1 MTILTLNGTQVFPA
15 GNQIIKLTR
24 ENPYFTQSESYTLD
38 VTLPMDILEN
48 RQFFGS
54 IHRLEHS
61 KRLSTMTCLLTVNN
75 KPILSGTAKVT
86 QVSELEVKVQL
97 IGGVSEIKFLSTEN
111 KTYIDEMEG
120 PFTYMQVICM
130 PAYDETYEN
139 QVNKWNGGIE
149 NFFDNINDYFPEAV
163 QPNLVGLM
171 KEVLAQ
177 QGFTITENCTDQEP
191 WNCLYIASAKR
202 ASYVV
207 HALPHWTVREF
218 ITEYC
223 NFFNCTLIAD
233 QVNRT
238 VRIVSNRDFFGSNR
252 QTTIIPVDEYTVEL
266 NDGDGGHSLGSDNI
280 NFDMSGS
287 PEHDYDIIPDNVRES
302 APVREYPSRSEAQ
315 ADYAR
320 MTADERKRY
329 IFKTPVGL
337 FAGWEHSMKEE
348 TGGDETLTEFMQID
362 VFAPLIR
369 DKDNENETSLKICP
383 VAIAS
388 TILEYHTAN
397 EYFGGGSYPPGKHP
411 WRYLSLENP
420 TGNEYNR
427 WGSVVP
433 DPTVPETED
442 ATIQEYIEGE
452 ADIEK
457 SEKEDRMQVF
467 FVDDVRMSS
476 VSYEGWDSG
485 RGIDAPMPF
494 TDFLYKRMYS
504 ASHRQW
510 SLSLNPTAA
519 EHYLGQLH
527 QNAYSFNM
535 KAKYCVKFLAD
546 EMPDPTQVFIIRN
559 RRFACEKIE
568 AQIDDLG
575 LQQLMTGYFYEML
588 S

>member
-1 MTILTLNGTQVFPA
+1 MTILTLNGHQVFPS
-15 GNQIIKLTR
+15 GNQTIKLTQ

-38 VTLPMDILEN
+38 VTLPMDIPEN
-48 RQFFGS
+48 RDFFGP
-54 IHRLEHS
+54 IHRIEHS
-61 KRLSTMTCLLTVNN
+61 KRATSMSCFLTVNN
-75 KPILSGTAKVT
+75 KPLLSGTAKVT
-86 QVSELEVKVQL
+86 QITEKEVKVQL
-97 IGGVSEIKFLSTEN
+97 IGGASEIKFFSQEN
-111 KTYIDEMEG
+111 QVHIDEMKG
-120 PFTYMQVICM
+120 PFTYMKGVCM
-130 PAYDETYEN
+130 PAYDETYED
-139 QVNKWNGGIE
+139 QVNKWNGGSQPFI
-149 NFFDNINDYFPEAV
+149 IALSDYQPEAV

-177 QGFTITENCTDQEP
+177 QGFIITENCTDREP

-202 ASYVV
+202 ASYIV

-223 NFFNCTLIAD
+223 NFFNCSLITD

-238 VRIVSNRDFFGSNR
+238 VRIVSNSDFFGSVR
-252 QTTIIPVDEYTVEL
+252 QTVIVPVDEYTVEL
-266 NDGDGGHSLGSDNI
+266 NDGDGAHTLSSDNI
-280 NFDMSGS
+280 SFDMSGS

-302 APVREYPSRSEAQ
+302 APVKEYPSRNEAR
-315 ADYAR
+315 AAYAQ
-320 MTADERKRY
+320 MEEDERKRY

-348 TGGDETLTEFMQID
+348 TGEDETLTEFMQID
-362 VFAPLIR
+362 VFAPLVR
-369 DKDNENETSLKICP
+369 DKESENETSLKICP

-427 WGSVVP
+427 WGSAVP
-433 DPTVPETED
+433 DPTVPETEG
-442 ATIQEYIEGE
+442 ATIQAYIEGE
-452 ADIEK
+452 VEIEK

-467 FVDDVRMSS
+467 FVDDVKMAS
-476 VSYEGWDSG
+476 VSYEGWDKDQV
-485 RGIDAPMPF
+485 INALMPF

-504 ASHRQW
+504 DSHRQW

-559 RRFACEKIE
+559 KRFACEKIE
-568 AQIDDLG
+568 AQIDDMG
-575 LQQLMTGYFYEML
+575 LQRLMTGYFYEML
-588 S
+588 